1 MRHTVVIAC
10 LLSTLAVFGQTTPP
24 DPSEATPRPKVPYR
38 QHQNLMVVRNK
49 AGEVRPVRSLKD
61 WRIRRQHIL
70 NGMQQVMG
78 PLPAPESR
86 VPLDVR
92 ISETVQLGTIT
103 RRKLTFRSDRTG
115 RVAAYLFLPAHVTPA
130 GLHPAI
136 LCLQQ
141 TNRVGKRE
149 AAGLAGNPELA
160 HAVHLARRG
169 YVTLAPDY
177 PGFGES
183 TFDFSSRHGYAS
195 GTMKAI
201 WDNIRAVDLLTTLD
215 SVDPARIGVIG
226 HSLGGHN
233 AIFTAAFEP
242 RIRVIISNCGFTR
255 FHKDDVPSW
264 TGPRYMPRIR
274 SHFGNNADRLP
285 FDFPEIIGTFAPRPF
300 LAIAA
305 RGDNDFDYTGVLDS
319 VDAARPVYGLF
330 AARAQLQ
337 AAYPGIGHS
346 FPSSSRQLADRFLDR
361 HLKHSPQRPKN

>member
-1 MRHTVVIAC
+1 MRHAVVIAC
-10 LLSTLAVFGQTTPP
+10 LLSTSSGFGQTTPP
-24 DPSEATPRPKVPYR
+24 VPSEATPRLKVPYR
-38 QHQNLMVVRNK
+38 QHQNLMVVRNE
-49 AGEVRPVRSLKD
+49 AGEARPVRSLND
-61 WRIRRQHIL
+61 WRIRRRHIL
-70 NGMQQVMG
+70 SGIQQAMG
-78 PLPAPESR
+78 PLPGRESR

-92 ISETVQLGTIT
+92 ISETVQLGEIT

-115 RVAAYLFLPAHVTPA
+115 RVAAYLFVPANVTP
-130 GLHPAI
+130 GRRHPAV

-141 TNRVGKRE
+141 TNRVGKLE
-149 AAGLAGNPELA
+149 AAGLAGNPDLA
-160 HAVHLARRG
+160 HAVHLAQRG

-183 TFDFSSRHGYAS
+183 AYDFSPRHGYAS

-201 WDNIRAVDLLTTLD
+201 WDNIRAVDLLSTLD
-215 SVDPARIGVIG
+215 DVDPQRIGVIG

-242 RIRVIISNCGFTR
+242 RLRVIISNCGFTR

-274 SHFGNNADRLP
+274 SHFENDADRLP

-305 RGDNDFDYTGVLDS
+305 RDDRDFDYTGVLDS

-330 AARAQLQ
+330 AARPQLQ

-346 FPSSSRQLADRFLDR
+346 FPSSSRLLADRFLDR
-361 HLKHSPQRPKN
+361 HLKHSPHRPGN

>member
-1 MRHTVVIAC
+1 MCRTVIIAC
-10 LLSTLAVFGQTTPP
+10 LLPASSAFGQAAPAAPNTT
-24 DPSEATPRPKVPYR
+24 TRRPNFGYR
-38 QHQNLMVVRNK
+38 QHQNLMVVCNN
-49 AGEVRPVRSLKD
+49 AGQLRPIRSLSD
-61 WRIRRQHIL
+61 WQIRRRHIL
-70 NGMQQVMG
+70 GGLQQVMG
-78 PLPAPESR
+78 QLPVRSSR

-92 ISETVQLGTIT
+92 ITETVQLGTIV
-103 RRKLTFRSDRTG
+103 RRKLTFRSDQTG
-115 RVAAYLFLPAHVTPA
+115 RVAAYLFFPTKIVTRHGRPAV
-130 GLHPAI
+130 

-141 TNRVGKRE
+141 TNKAGKLE
-149 AAGLAGNPELA
+149 AAGLSGNPELA

-183 TFDFSSRHGYAS
+183 TYDFSPRHGYSS
-195 GTMKAI
+195 GTMKAV

-215 SVDPARIGVIG
+215 EVDPARIGVIG

-242 RIRVIISNCGFTR
+242 RIRVIVSNCGFTR

-274 SHFGNNADRLP
+274 THFGNDADRLP

-319 VDAARPVYGLF
+319 LDAARPVYGLF
-330 AARAQLQ
+330 AAQARLQ

-346 FPSSSRQLADRFLDR
+346 FPLSSRVLADKFLDR
-361 HLKHSPQRPKN
+361 HLEHSPSIQRN